1 MSQIAVGIDIGTS
14 TINTVVAERAKQQ
27 RILRLLGVGRAVAQG
42 MRRGAVTDAGR
53 ARERIR
59 ASVRNAERAS
69 GLKIHHAYLGVG
81 GIYLSSLRAKGSIMV
96 SRPDGEITEY
106 DVERAILAARE
117 HVTQNNR
124 KMFHTIPVSYNIDQD
139 ITLRSPIGMRGAKL
153 ESDVLFVSSLQ
164 GHLNGL
170 IRATED
176 AGVAIDGLI
185 AAPIAASRVLLSTQ
199 QREVGAAL
207 LDIGAETTTI
217 GVFEEGSAISVAAFP
232 IGSVHITHDI
242 ALGLQIPLHE
252 AEKLKCAYGADAGMK
267 KKIGTIVEARLGD
280 VFELVERHLKK
291 TGRNG
296 LLPGG
301 VICTG
306 GGAHIPGVIDLARQS
321 LRLPAEQ
328 GRVRHFQQNA
338 DIEDPRLSSALG
350 LCAMGL
356 LDDENGT
363 TGFAATRN
371 IGNAILRWLRSLAP

>member
-14 TINTVVAERAKQQ
+14 TISTIVAERAKQQ
-27 RILRLLGVGRAVAQG
+27 RILRLLGVGRAAAQG
-42 MRRGAVTDAGR
+42 MRRGIVVDAIR
-53 ARERIR
+53 VKERIR
-59 ASVRNAERAS
+59 ASVRQAEQAA

-81 GIYLSSLRAKGSIMV
+81 GVYLSSFRARGSIMI

-106 DVERAILAARE
+106 DIERAIAAARE
-117 HVTQNNR
+117 QVVQNNR
-124 KMFHTIPVSYNIDQD
+124 KLFHTIPVAYNIDQD
-139 ITLRSPIGMRGAKL
+139 VTLRSPIGMRGAKL

-170 IRATED
+170 IRAAED
-176 AGVAIDGLI
+176 AGVAIDGLV
-185 AAPIAASRVLLSTQ
+185 ASPIAASKVLLSTQ
-199 QREVGAAL
+199 QREVGSAL

-217 GVFEEGSAISVAAFP
+217 GVFEEGGAISIAAFP

-280 VFELVERHLKK
+280 IFELVERHLKK
-291 TGRNG
+291 IGRNG

-306 GGAHIPGVIDLARQS
+306 GGAYLPNVVDFARQS

-328 GRVRHFQQNA
+328 GRVRHFQQSA

-350 LCAMGL
+350 LCVFGL
-356 LDDENGT
+356 FEEENGAGGFET
-363 TGFAATRN
+363 TKHV
-371 IGNAILRWLRSLAP
+371 GNAILRWLRSLVP